1 MQIKSISNQDLQKMF
16 KRKEHTAKPTFD
28 SKQLLKKIIRNDNNG
43 DSKKKRGSLRHIQ
56 WYEPF
61 EKKVKSMA
69 TGLVANETNLKKAEK
84 YAKQLQDKLTRDY
97 KAAK

>member
-1 MQIKSISNQDLQKMF
+1 MFTSKNQKV
-16 KRKEHTAKPTFD
+16 KPSFD

-43 DSKKKRGSLRHIQ
+43 NSKKKRETWHIQ

-61 EKKVKSMA
+61 EKKTKSMA

-97 KAAK
+97 KKAERNWNTKSYYKGSF

>member
-1 MQIKSISNQDLQKMF
+1 MATV
-16 KRKEHTAKPTFD
+16 R
-28 SKQLLKKIIRNDNNG
+28 
-43 DSKKKRGSLRHIQ
+43 KRGETWHIQ

-61 EKKVKSMA
+61 EKKIKSMA

-97 KAAK
+97 KKQKEIGIKRVTIKEAFEHFKKINQNKTYKNYW